1 MSSSNKVHELKNHI
15 EDVSFLYDL
24 IPDDM
29 RSIYGQAKERK
40 AKIESGLSNLE
51 KFISTRRKKQY
62 INLNMADGDQFKGFF
77 VSIRSH
83 ATRMKK
89 GCISDLSGASKRMY
103 DEIKQIALNLNH
115 DKTTTDMYE
124 IASGALRKSSRGDVI
139 KNTFCMTVKSPS
151 GSTVSIIYFKS
162 GLYIF
167 N

>member
-1 MSSSNKVHELKNHI
+1 MTTCNKVHELKNHT
-15 EDVSFLYDL
+15 EDVKFLFEL
-24 IPDDM
+24 VPDEM
-29 RSIYGQAKERK
+29 RSIYGQAIERK
-40 AKIESGLSNLE
+40 AKIESELSDLE
-51 KFISTRRKKQY
+51 IFISTRRKKHY
-62 INLNMADGDQFKGFF
+62 INLSMVDGNKFKDLY

-124 IASGALRKSSRGDVI
+124 ISSGALRKSPRGEVI
-139 KNTFCMTVKSPS
+139 KNTFCMKVTSPS
-151 GSTVSIIYFKS
+151 GSTVSIIYYKS
-162 GLYIF
+162 SLYIF